1 MHAHAHTHTH
11 THTHMHTHT
20 HTNTQTRACT
30 RTHTHTDRH
39 TQIHKYSITTHLH
52 CNPPTQTFINQ
63 YGLFSHMDSAYVLT
77 ARIGGSQAVEAQP
90 AVLRKLLSVCHS
102 APCWTA
108 SRSQGIVN

>member
-1 MHAHAHTHTH
+1 VRSLALTHTHTQIHTHTH
-11 THTHMHTHT
+11 THTH
-20 HTNTQTRACT
+20 R
-30 RTHTHTDRH
+30 HTDRH
-39 TQIHKYSITTHLH
+39 TQIHKYSITTHLP

-63 YGLFSHMDSAYVLT
+63 YHLLAHTDSAYVLT

-108 SRSQGIVN
+108 SRSQGIV